1 MDSYFFNKKGEKLCY
16 VLFLFISI
24 YFYLFLFISI
34 IISFESCE
42 LNNPSNTN
50 INTNTQGLSTQLLL
64 SDMIEVKNLTSVPDT
79 IRMQA
84 IKCVPEEYL

>member
-16 VLFLFISI
+16 V
-24 YFYLFLFISI
+24 LFLFISI